1 MLAVHTPRE
10 WKTWVINLPQP
21 MRVEIYLSSP
31 KSPKSK
37 KSASRHLGNS
47 PSCLLMEGWN
57 ERQNHLGWKIP
68 SRSSCPTISLTY
80 WDPPLN
86 HIPQCHIHT
95 SFQYLQEWGVPVQ
108 PVTMLSQPLFED
120 WDTENTGLQPDN
132 ASPRTKSFGT
142 WSYSRQIFM
151 HFSFNELDE
160 TQSNAGSC
168 KYNLSISGRVIM
180 PSPSTTAY
188 QHMPA
193 HLENYK

>member
-37 KSASRHLGNS
+37 KSSSRHLGNS

-95 SFQYLQEWGVPVQ
+95 SFQYLQEWGVCSLLRCLANLCLKTETQKIQVYSLTMHPPGQRALVLGPIPGKFLCTFHLMNWMKHKAMQGAASTTSQFQGGSYCPV
-108 PVTMLSQPLFED
+108 
-120 WDTENTGLQPDN
+120 LQPQH
-132 ASPRTKSFGT
+132 T
-142 WSYSRQIFM
+142 
-151 HFSFNELDE
+151 
-160 TQSNAGSC
+160 
-168 KYNLSISGRVIM
+168 SIC
-180 PSPSTTAY
+180 
-188 QHMPA
+188 QHT
-193 HLENYK
+193 LKITNK